1 MRAPVFYFTAAEAP
15 FPVLPFRRKASGDV
29 DGCRVYVYGPHKVER
44 VPGVMIGDR
53 LCEGYDRVEALPGGF
68 VLYEDRGD
76 YGPCPFDLASN
87 GHRHSG
93 YRLEA
98 DGSRTWLPSCGSWLA
113 VKVAASA
120 LAAGHDPAGEVAR
133 AVYRAVRR
141 DAKATRKA
149 ARR

>member
-1 MRAPVFYFTAAEAP
+1 MSAPVFYFTAAEAP
-15 FPVLPFRRKASGDV
+15 FPVLSFRRKA
-29 DGCRVYVYGPHKVER
+29 DGSADGGRVYVCGPHRVER
-44 VPGVMIGDR
+44 VNAGAGGY
-53 LCEGYDRVEALPGGF
+53 LEYDRVEALPGGF

-76 YGPCPFDLASN
+76 FGPCAFDLASN

-120 LAAGHDPAGEVAR
+120 LAAGYDPAGEVAR
-133 AVYRAVRR
+133 AVYGAVRR
-141 DAKATRKA
+141 DAKAARKV